1 MARLFAAAFAG
12 VARCAGPAAGRG
24 LDAAAINNAEY
35 RAPASRPD
43 KIDPAVVKV
52 QVLLDRA
59 LFSPG
64 EIDGKLAENTQKALR
79 AFAEANG
86 LTFDKTITHELWDK
100 LAGDAAATPSS
111 ASTRSPRR
119 T

>member
-1 MARLFAAAFAG
+1 MVRLLAAAFLVCG
-12 VARCAGPAAGRG
+12 LVGPATAAS

-35 RAPASRPD
+35 HVRSKSERG
-43 KIDPAVVKV
+43 IDPGIVKV

-79 AFAEANG
+79 AFAESND
-86 LTFDKTITHELWDK
+86 LTFENKLTQELWDK
-100 LAGDAAATPSS
+100 LANTSHDEVITQYAIAE
-111 ASTRSPRR
+111 
-119 T
+119 